1 MIRASGVRSSWLTL
15 AKNCVLI
22 SSSSRMRSSS
32 PCSSMFL
39 LRDLPLLRLLL
50 GDVAPLAG
58 DEHHFAVSSLTG
70 MSEASMMIVSLPP
83 ARP

>member
-1 MIRASGVRSSWLTL
+1 MSASGVRSSWLTL

-32 PCSSMFL
+32 PCSSMFFCAIS
-39 LRDLPLLRLLL
+39 RSCAFFSVMSRPSAQMNTTLP
-50 GDVAPLAG
+50 
-58 DEHHFAVSSLTG
+58 SSSITG
-70 MSEASMMIVSLPP
+70 ISEASMMIVSLPP